1 MRPGLT
7 AAHAVGHS
15 LGLLPGSFIGLVLAL
30 AVAGSATPALGAPL
44 ALQPCR
50 LDGLATEALC
60 GVLPRPLDP
69 GRPEAGRF
77 DLHVAVVPAVAR
89 HKRPDPVV
97 FLAGGPGQS
106 AIELA
111 GPLSAKL
118 ARLLN
123 RRDLVLVD
131 QRGTGSSLALAC
143 DGDRGNGAPRPLA
156 VELDAEH
163 RVAELARCREQ
174 LSARVGDLRWF
185 TTPLAAADL
194 DAVREALGV
203 AQWNVIGASYG
214 TRLALEL
221 MRQSPGSV
229 RRAVLDGVVPPDMAL
244 PRAATLDQQAALDA
258 VWAACE
264 AETACRQRHPALRA
278 QWRALLDGLPRPVDV
293 PHPRTGIVETV
304 PMTRERV
311 LGLVRPALYSP
322 PLASALPAA
331 VSAAARGHWAP
342 LVGLGSALG
351 AGREAG
357 IASGLHFAVAC
368 SEDEGVAVP
377 GGEPPRN
384 DFSDSLDLMYRR
396 VCRDWPRATLPA
408 GFRDVPP
415 AAAPV
420 LALSGGIDPVTPP
433 RHAERVVGALGPMA
447 RHVVVPQASHG
458 TMAIPCLRDAVFRFI
473 DAATPGQAM
482 LVDVGC
488 ATSLPR
494 PAAFVPPGDV
504 GHLGSGR

>member
-1 MRPGLT
+1 MTRGPT
-7 AAHAVGHS
+7 AA
-15 LGLLPGSFIGLVLAL
+15 LLLAL
-30 AVAGSATPALGAPL
+30 VVAGGAAPALGAPL

-69 GRPEAGRF
+69 DRPEAGRF

-118 ARLLN
+118 VRLLN

-131 QRGTGSSLALAC
+131 QRGTGSSLSLAC
-143 DGDRGNGAPRPLA
+143 DGDRGDGALRPLA
-156 VELDAEH
+156 VELDAGH

-174 LSARVGDLRWF
+174 LIARVGDLRLF

-214 TRLALEL
+214 SRLALEL

-229 RRAVLDGVVPPDMAL
+229 RRAVLDGVVPPDMGL
-244 PRAATLDQQAALDA
+244 PRAAAVDQQAALDA
-258 VWAACE
+258 LWSACE
-264 AETACRQRHPALRA
+264 AEAACRARHPDLRA
-278 QWRALLDGLPRPVDV
+278 QWRALLDRPPRAVDV
-293 PHPRTGIVETV
+293 PHPRTGVAETV
-304 PMTRERV
+304 PMTRERL
-311 LGLVRPALYSP
+311 LGLIRPALYSP
-322 PLASALPAA
+322 LLASALPAA
-331 VSAAARGHWAP
+331 VSAAAQGHWAP
-342 LVGLGSALG
+342 LFGLGSALDG
-351 AGREAG
+351 GRGAG
-357 IASGLHFAVAC
+357 IASGLHFAVVC
-368 SEDEGVAVP
+368 SEDEGVSNRGA
-377 GGEPPRN
+377 EAPRT
-384 DFSDSLDLMYRR
+384 DFSDSIDLMYRQ
-396 VCRDWPRATLPA
+396 VCRDWPRAPLPS

-415 AAAPV
+415 AVAPV

-447 RHVVVPQASHG
+447 RHVVVPQAAHG
-458 TMAIPCLRDAVFRFI
+458 TLAIACLRDAVFRFI
-473 DAATPGQAM
+473 DAPSPAQARE
-482 LVDVGC
+482 VDVGC
-488 ATSLPR
+488 AGGLPR
-494 PAAFVPPGDV
+494 PAAFVPPGAV
-504 GHLGSGR
+504 GQVGSGR